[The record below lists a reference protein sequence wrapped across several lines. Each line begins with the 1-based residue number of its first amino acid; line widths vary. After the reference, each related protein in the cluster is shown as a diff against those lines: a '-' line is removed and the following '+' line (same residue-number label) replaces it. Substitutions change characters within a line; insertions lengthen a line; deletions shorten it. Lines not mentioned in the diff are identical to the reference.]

1 MQRRQPRSERRLR
14 VTVEELS
21 AVAVGWSA
29 QKQILGKV
37 LQERDGRFILPGATK
52 EVVKALPKSEYAR

>member
-1 MQRRQPRSERRLR
+1 

-29 QKQILGKV
+29 RKQILGKV